1 MKKPLS
7 WVFFALAVLLSTCCD
22 DDDNPG
28 PVEADPYEGCCG
40 TEPGLYAFSDV
51 NVYVPTAFTPDNDG
65 INDLFTISASQ
76 DTSGIFIIQSIVL
89 TDREENELFNA
100 VNVRPNRIESSWDG
114 IDNDGQA
121 YEGLFNYEIIL
132 SNGLSTEETYTGQA
146 CAVRCEVD
154 EMGNLPNISDPTNC
168 AFPLNHD
175 GEGGYD
181 PFLPSGE
188 NSDCF

>member
-1 MKKPLS
+1 MTKSLS
-7 WVFFALAVLLSTCCD
+7 WAFFALVVLLLSTCCD
-22 DDDNPG
+22 DDSPG
-28 PVEADPYEGCCG
+28 PIEADPYEGCCG
-40 TEPGLYAFSDV
+40 TAPGIYAFGDV
-51 NVYVPTAFTPDNDG
+51 NVYVPTAFTPDNNG

-89 TDREENELFNA
+89 TDREENELFSTI
-100 VNVRPNRIESSWDG
+100 NVRPNRIESSWDG

-132 SNGLSTEETYTGQA
+132 SDGLSNEETFTGQA
-146 CAVRCEVD
+146 CAVRCEVN
-154 EMGNLPNISDPTNC
+154 EMGNLPDISDPMNC